1 MLPRSK
7 VLPQPQ
13 FTPAGFH
20 PSEITKHLA
29 QLQERISRVEED
41 RAVVRQKGIQAGL
54 GHEWQRK
61 VDRLWELSTGQ
72 QELLQ
77 LLQQESAR
85 GAQERRK
92 EQEKSAVLFNQ
103 VVRLSK
109 SIEALEKRAK
119 ARDESKERDSAVT
132 ADMKKMLSSLSAH
145 LQRLSEAVKDEGGR
159 TRALEERQ
167 NALHQSHERMVAQC
181 DQGLRQH
188 LSSSLQEI
196 STQVGQQ
203 RKVQDAAIAQEH
215 ITVQRSLQKF
225 QAQVDSFEALL
236 HSSVASARQEAGEQ
250 LNHLQGRIIE
260 LGEERD
266 SQLQALKQLLIERQG
281 SLCDEQK
288 AMEAELSARE
298 RNVAEKISE
307 LNTRLRNQTEEL
319 SSIVRSEV
327 KARMKNEHRHKEQ
340 VDAKLAAIAQA
351 METFFEKHSQS
362 TRRKISS
369 IQSVLERKL
378 SETTQELQ
386 ARLEDM
392 TRQQNKAHEE
402 IERHAH
408 KIESKVAS
416 VSAEVDKSCRKL
428 QSRLTEVEK
437 RCSEDTERVAKDAR
451 MRSSSVQREAQ
462 DGIHSVHEEVTKI
475 KEANRVILS
484 KCTALIERAFHQAEA
499 KVGCEIERQLDHAL
513 KTLKLE
519 VRSGHSELE
528 ERLSSTETFSVM
540 ESLLQSLEHADSTE
554 AQDYYWSQQSEYND
568 YLSSELERLADRV
581 PFKGAA
587 PYVQDAVSNRSLSLL
602 QTELR
607 KEITA
612 EFRKQLTDV
621 RDAFQVEAVLQSV
634 VDTVVAAAAS

>member
-13 FTPAGFH
+13 FTPAGLH

-41 RAVVRQKGIQAGL
+41 REVVRQKGIQAGL

-61 VDRLWELSTGQ
+61 VDRLWELSAGQ

-119 ARDESKERDSAVT
+119 ARDESKDRDSAVT

-181 DQGLRQH
+181 DQGLQH
-188 LSSSLQEI
+188 LSSALQEI

-236 HSSVASARQEAGEQ
+236 QSSVASARQEAGEQ

-307 LNTRLRNQTEEL
+307 LDTRLRNQIEEL

-369 IQSVLERKL
+369 IQSVLEQKL

-392 TRQQNKAHEE
+392 TRHQNKAHEE
-402 IERHAH
+402 IERHAL

-451 MRSSSVQREAQ
+451 MRSSSVQREVQ

-540 ESLLQSLEHADSTE
+540 ESLVQSLEHADSTE

-587 PYVQDAVSNRSLSLL
+587 PYVEDAVSNRSLSLL
-602 QTELR
+602 QTELH

-634 VDTVVAAAAS
+634 VDKVIGAAAS